1 MLIFF
6 YKSPPFVSQ
15 ISPEFTA
22 DEWVLCCVSEFGCAA
37 GRQSRSGTSVINAQ
51 QRAKQKS
58 FDRRDS
64 ASFLRR
70 CVSPHSH
77 QGLDF
82 TASGDASAPHRWW
95 WWYLL
100 RWRWRLVK
108 TRNTSSK
115 RRIWKISGFTFHKKC
130 ITAWCLLLVLVRYCC
145 CSAPM
150 MNLDVNILLT
160 HMIY

>member
-15 ISPEFTA
+15 ISPGFTA
-22 DEWVLCCVSEFGCAA
+22 DEWVLCCVAEFGCAA

-82 TASGDASAPHRWW
+82 TASGDASAPQSHVAIIGSATRVEGSINVP
-95 WWYLL
+95 
-100 RWRWRLVK
+100 RLDSK
-108 TRNTSSK
+108 GEKKNTSLMCDEAHWLVGYQGDMTWIFCL
-115 RRIWKISGFTFHKKC
+115 RIWFIKIICNNSNNFRF
-130 ITAWCLLLVLVRYCC
+130 
-145 CSAPM
+145 
-150 MNLDVNILLT
+150 N
-160 HMIY
+160 